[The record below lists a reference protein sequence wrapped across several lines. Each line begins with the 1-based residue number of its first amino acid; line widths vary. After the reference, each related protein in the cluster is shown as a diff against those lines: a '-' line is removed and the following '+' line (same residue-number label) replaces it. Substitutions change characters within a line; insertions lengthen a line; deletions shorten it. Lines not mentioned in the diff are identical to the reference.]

1 MKDSWGFISILLV
14 ILAAFS
20 CAQGVVPG
28 DQNGDKIVSQDELL
42 KAEDLSNEGKISTGQ
57 LEEIRHIHENYPRTI
72 IDSTNRTVTIYK
84 PIERVITYGGYD
96 AEILYLLGDEEKIVG
111 VPDWMKDNDFRRL
124 CLPSVVEKPVA
135 GNAKEPDYEKILE
148 LDPDLIVCWHY
159 YPDKLEEQLP
169 DNISVV
175 ALDLFDPRTFLDEAR
190 KLSYLLEKE
199 DKIDHYINDFYSKY
213 MDLISTRTK
222 DLPDDGRPKVYWER
236 LKPYETFGS
245 QPYISSLIEICG
257 GRNIFADDDFDIG
270 MTDAES
276 VVKKNPDIIIRYA
289 SSKGPET
296 GFSVDDLAEAK
307 ALRDSVMNRSEL
319 ASVNAVKSGRV
330 YVLNMNLPLGIEGP
344 VGAAY
349 AAKIIQPDLFEDLDP
364 QAINQELLTKYL
376 GAKFDT
382 KKHGVFVYPQ
392 LEMN

>member
-1 MKDSWGFISILLV
+1 MKGSRGITLALLAILV
-14 ILAAFS
+14 TSS
-20 CAQGVVPG
+20 CAWGAVPG
-28 DQNGDKIVSQDELL
+28 DLDGDKIVSQDELL
-42 KAEDLSNEGKISTGQ
+42 KAENQSTEGKISVEQ
-57 LEEIRHIHENYPRTI
+57 LEEIRHIRENYPRTI
-72 IDSTNRTVTIYK
+72 VDSTNRTVTICK
-84 PIERVITYGGYD
+84 PVERVITYGGYD
-96 AEILYLLGDEEKIVG
+96 AEILYLLGDEDKIVG

-159 YPDKLEEQLP
+159 YPDKLDEQLP

-175 ALDLFDPRTFLDEAR
+175 ALDLFDPRTFLDETR
-190 KLSYLLEKE
+190 KLGYLLEKE
-199 DKIDHYINDFYSKY
+199 DKTDHYIDDFYFKY
-213 MDLISTRTK
+213 VDLISNRTK
-222 DLPDDGRPKVYWER
+222 DLSDEERPKVYWER

-245 QPYISSLIEICG
+245 QPYITSLIDLCG
-257 GRNIFADDDFDIG
+257 GRNIFAEDNFDIG

-276 VVKKNPDIIIRYA
+276 VVKENPDIIIRYA

-296 GFSVDDLAEAK
+296 GYSVDDPAEAK

-319 ASVNAVKSGRV
+319 ASVNAVKNGSV
-330 YVLNMNLPLGIEGP
+330 YVINMNLPLGIEGP

-364 QAINQELLTKYL
+364 QAINQELLTEYL
-376 GAKFDT
+376 DVEFDV
-382 KKHGVFVYPQ
+382 KEHGVFVYPP
-392 LEMN
+392 LEMS